1 MASPPGNQAWRR
13 PFSPGE
19 ALALRPHPCLT
30 PPLRPS
36 NPGMPAGTRSGGALR
51 GWAGDAGLAP
61 APPTCSSPDP
71 PAGGGYLLLALGDV
85 TWTVNGPSIFGQ
97 LLINVGRL
105 SVNCVNIFQVIF
117 NWFSTASGQVG
128 RVLRRSGKEREEHGP
143 VGRWGPRRP
152 PALASRRRR

>member
-61 APPTCSSPDP
+61 APPSCSDPDP
-71 PAGGGYLLLALGDV
+71 RGGGWFLLA
-85 TWTVNGPSIFGQ
+85 
-97 LLINVGRL
+97 R
-105 SVNCVNIFQVIF
+105 NCYA
-117 NWFSTASGQVG
+117 TG
-128 RVLRRSGKEREEHGP
+128 
-143 VGRWGPRRP
+143 
-152 PALASRRRR
+152 